1 MRQPSIRV
9 YLFASLAFCLGGAID
24 FQIASAAVFVPT
36 GLQPGD
42 TYQLV
47 FVTKGTRDA
56 LSTDINDY
64 NAFVQDQANDSG
76 YTAGV
81 SWKAI
86 ASTGGMAALDNAKI
100 WTKVYNLQGELVANG
115 SAEFW
120 GTQNEEIGRLS
131 APINYDQYGNEAN
144 VYVWT
149 GTNPGGSSFEPSQY
163 LGGAGSPAYGR
174 SPATDLEF
182 ISFKDAAKET
192 EYSLYALSEVLTVPA
207 DSAVPEPASVTIWL
221 GAVGIGWWSVRRR
234 GAISWARRSPSGR
247 SC

>member
-9 YLFASLAFCLGGAID
+9 YLFASLVFCLSGAID
-24 FQIASAAVFVPT
+24 FQIASAAVFVPA

-47 FVTKGTRDA
+47 FVTQGTRDA
-56 LSTDINDY
+56 TSANINDY
-64 NAFVQDQANDSG
+64 NAFVQQQAELSHH
-76 YTAGV
+76 TAGI

-86 ASTGGMAALDNAKI
+86 ASTSGMAASNNAVI
-100 WTKVYNLQGELVANG
+100 STKVYNLNGKLVANG
-115 SAEFW
+115 YDAFW
-120 GTQNEEIGRLS
+120 GTQDDGPLLK
-131 APINYDQYGNEAN
+131 PINYDQFGNETN

-149 GTNPGGSSFEPSQY
+149 GTNSEGGGAGSFQY
-163 LGGAGSPAYGR
+163 LGGSGSPAYGR

-182 ISFKDAAKET
+182 ISFQDAAKET

-221 GAVGIGWWSVRRR
+221 GAVGIGWWGLRRR

-247 SC
+247 